1 VSRTLGDFFALECKA
16 KALPVKLSFDTPNN
30 PPSKFYT
37 ITKAP
42 VKEEVEE
49 EIGEE
54 EMETPTEE
62 GGRSLTWRL

>member
-1 VSRTLGDFFALECKA
+1 MSLTGLTGC
-16 KALPVKLSFDTPNN
+16 VK
-30 PPSKFYT
+30 KE
-37 ITKAP
+37 TKAP